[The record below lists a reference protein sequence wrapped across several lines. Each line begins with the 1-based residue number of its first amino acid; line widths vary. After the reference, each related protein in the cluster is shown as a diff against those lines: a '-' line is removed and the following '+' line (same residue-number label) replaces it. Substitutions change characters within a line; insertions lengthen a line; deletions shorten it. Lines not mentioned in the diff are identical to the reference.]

1 MNTTEGTGKW
11 WLYFLISAIVIII
24 MLVMPNLRPWFW
36 LSLPFVVTTFAKAM
50 RIM

>member
-11 WLYFLISAIVIII
+11 WLYFFISAGVIII
-24 MLVMPNLRPWFW
+24 MLIMPDLRPWFW
-36 LSLPFVVTTFAKAM
+36 LALPFVVTAFAKAM